1 VLGGASLGG
10 LILALGGFP
19 LLGFFCLGVAIIA
32 AAVIRLKVRET
43 AEFLAQRVLRQDQ
56 MIPS

>member
-1 VLGGASLGG
+1 M
-10 LILALGGFP
+10 LALGRFP
-19 LLGFFCLGVAIIA
+19 LLGLFRLGVAIIA

-56 MIPS
+56 TTTS